1 MIVRLMGGGGQ
12 YRVDDSLL
20 EQLNE
25 LDEQA
30 VEALGRNDEE
40 ALDARLEE
48 MADLVQAKGEPLPE
62 DDLSASDIVIPPS
75 DLTLEETRRLLS
87 DDGLIP
93 DLPTAS

>member
-1 MIVRLMGGGGQ
+1 VIVRLMGGGGQ

-20 EQLNE
+20 ARLNE

-30 VEALGRNDEE
+30 VTALERNDETE
-40 ALDARLEE
+40 LDARLDE
-48 MADLVQAKGEPLPE
+48 MAELVRSSGEQLPD
-62 DDLSASDIVIPPS
+62 DDLSGSDIVIPPS

-93 DLPTAS
+93 DLPS

>member
-1 MIVRLMGGGGQ
+1 MIARLMGGGGQ

-20 EQLNE
+20 ERLNQ

-30 VEALGRNDEE
+30 VAALDRGDEE
-40 ALDARLEE
+40 ELDARLDE
-48 MADLVQAKGEPLPE
+48 MAALVRSEGEQLPE
-62 DDLSASDIVIPPS
+62 DDLSASDVVIPPS

-93 DLPTAS
+93 DLPAAT

>member
-12 YRVDDSLL
+12 YKVDDSLL
-20 EQLNE
+20 DRLNE

-30 VEALGRNDEE
+30 VAALERGDEE
-40 ALDARLEE
+40 ALDARLDE
-48 MADLVQAKGEPLPE
+48 MADLVQSKGEPLPE
-62 DDLSASDIVIPPS
+62 DDLTASDIVIPPS

-87 DDGLIP
+87 EDGLIP

>member
-1 MIVRLMGGGGQ
+1 VIVRLMGGDGQ

-20 EQLNE
+20 ERLNE

-30 VEALGRNDEE
+30 VAALERNDETE
-40 ALDARLEE
+40 LDARLDE
-48 MADLVQAKGEPLPE
+48 MAELVRSQGEQLPE
-62 DDLSASDIVIPPS
+62 DDLSPSDIVIPPS

-93 DLPTAS
+93 DLPA